1 MLALSVSFLTPRAA
15 VLAVLALIP
24 VAALAIAA
32 ARVERAR
39 LLLRLPPPE
48 RRDRVVRGSLL
59 AAVVLLLVLAA
70 MQPVIQTQTSLRA
83 RTGAEAFVVVDT
95 SRSML
100 ASLSPGAPTR
110 LRDAKRLAQSLG
122 ARLHGIPLG
131 VATFTD
137 RVLPDLFPTSDSAA
151 FNSVVDALKIEDPPP
166 RDVNTVATT
175 FDALSQLATEGFF
188 TPSTRRR
195 AVVVI
200 TDGESRAFDP
210 AALAGALSAA
220 NVRLAVVRVGSGADR
235 VRRPDGTPEA
245 NYRPDPVGARLSVSR
260 LRAAVGDSGADPA
273 AFVKSALG
281 SGPTKVVGVEPR
293 SRTLSPLV
301 ALLALIPLGILL
313 GFLPQGW
320 LRGVT
325 SLLRG
330 SDRRGTVA

>member
-1 MLALSVSFLTPRAA
+1 
-15 VLAVLALIP
+15 
-24 VAALAIAA
+24 
-32 ARVERAR
+32 
-39 LLLRLPPPE
+39 LRLPPPE
-48 RRDRVVRGSLL
+48 QRDRVRRGALL
-59 AAVVLLLVLAA
+59 GAVVLLLVLAA
-70 MQPVIQTQTSLRA
+70 MQPVIRTQTSLRA
-83 RTGAEAFVVVDT
+83 RTGAEAFVVLDT

-100 ASLSPGAPTR
+100 AAPSPGAPTR
-110 LRDAKRLAQSLG
+110 LAQAKRAAQSLG

-188 TPSTRRR
+188 APSVRRR

-210 AALAGALSAA
+210 AAVAGALSASG
-220 NVRLAVVRVGSGADR
+220 VQLSVVRVGSGADR
-235 VRRPDGTPEA
+235 VRRPDGKPEA
-245 NYRPDPVGARLSVSR
+245 NYRPDPVGARLSVAR
-260 LRAAVGDSGADPA
+260 LRAAVRDQGGDPA
-273 AFVKSALG
+273 AFVKQALG

-293 SRTLSPLV
+293 SRTVAPFV
-301 ALLALIPLGILL
+301 ALLALIPLGFLF
-313 GFLPQGW
+313 GFPSQRW

-325 SLLRG
+325 SLGRG
-330 SDRRGTVA
+330 ADRRESVT